1 MNCHSPSSAGQ
12 CYSIERGFK
21 VVSSQAG
28 TNSGDGPSPPLQ
40 AFVRSYFISP
50 YISITFDSIA
60 TYSYTM
66 SHADTR
72 NKFLA
77 VFEGIRE
84 ELIAHMK
91 SENMPEDAIAWFNEV
106 TSYMLSTES

>member
-1 MNCHSPSSAGQ
+1 
-12 CYSIERGFK
+12 
-21 VVSSQAG
+21 
-28 TNSGDGPSPPLQ
+28 
-40 AFVRSYFISP
+40 
-50 YISITFDSIA
+50 
-60 TYSYTM
+60 M

-106 TSYMLSTES
+106 TSYMLSTKS